1 MAKRI
6 LALAAVT
13 MAAMAV
19 SGFAPPADRTTADT
33 SPLPDARI
41 VVSGSAEGTTVRID
55 GVITRGVERRLDG
68 LFAALPPNRPV
79 TLELASPGGFTSA
92 GHAIIDRILSE
103 RKNGRTVATRV
114 RAGEFCESMCVGLF
128 QAGSPRYAAPSAEFM
143 VHAPRIHESGQVT
156 LRASR
161 TMMARLQ
168 SLGASPDWLA
178 HVRDTGGFSGAED
191 HRETARDLVA
201 ENANIV
207 TDLLR

>member
-1 MAKRI
+1 MTMRVLV
-6 LALAAVT
+6 LAVVSTAAL
-13 MAAMAV
+13 AV
-19 SGFAPPADRTTADT
+19 SGFAPPADRAAAD
-33 SPLPDARI
+33 SLPLPDARVI
-41 VVSGSAEGTTVRID
+41 VSGSSGETTVRID
-55 GVITRGVERRLDG
+55 GVITHGVEQRLNG
-68 LFAALPPNRPV
+68 VFAALPPSRPV

-103 RKNGRTVATRV
+103 RKSGRTVATRV

-143 VHAPRIHESGQVT
+143 VHAPRIHDSGQVT
-156 LRASR
+156 LRASL
-161 TMMARLQ
+161 TMMARLK
-168 SLGASPDWLA
+168 SLGASAGWLD